1 MEEIK
6 KKRGRPSENG
16 AKRKRINI
24 RVTED
29 QYDSIKEL
37 CELEGESLTDYIME
51 SVRIRSNLT
60 KSKHIFDDIGIVQDD
75 YFDDELYEEGY
86 ADYD

>member
-1 MEEIK
+1 MEETK

-60 KSKHIFDDIGIVQDD
+60 KSKHMFDDTDIVQDD
-75 YFDDELYEEGY
+75 YFDDEFYEEDHT
-86 ADYD
+86 DYD